1 MKKPSEEP
9 TPPDPHDLDGWRRVI
24 ANGDLRRFRPETI
37 VAALQD
43 IDREADKRVTNAL
56 GKHLSDTL
64 TGMLR
69 KLIGTNHPNNGEDII
84 AIAAE
89 EVFKAVLR
97 PDSADGRAL
106 REAFYPRV
114 KFRAKDAIAN
124 EYRHSRVPLVPRVR
138 EPEGG
143 EDEDDIPFDTTKA
156 AELANLLHR
165 GVGPDDFSDSG
176 SEGDDSTDQS
186 GHPDTATLAVA
197 DHIGGYLD
205 TERVLARIT
214 DWRKRQAFRLYMEK
228 VPFGSKKFF
237 AIAKAVGRSTKT
249 VETWIEELRRDL
261 QATDKVQELIGKKAG
276 EQS

>member
-1 MKKPSEEP
+1 MKKQSEEP
-9 TPPDPHDLDGWRRVI
+9 TPPDPLDLDGWRRVI
-24 ANGDLRRFRPETI
+24 ANGDLKRFRPEAI

-43 IDREADKRVTNAL
+43 IDRAADQRVTNAL
-56 GKHLSDTL
+56 AKHLTHTL
-64 TGMLR
+64 SGMLR
-69 KLIGTNHPNNGEDII
+69 KLIGPNHPNNGEDII
-84 AIAAE
+84 ASAAE

-97 PDSADGRAL
+97 PHSADGRAL

-114 KFRAKDAIAN
+114 RFRAKDAIAT

-138 EPEGG
+138 EPEGD

-165 GVGPDDFSDSG
+165 GVAPDDFSDST
-176 SEGDDSTDQS
+176 SDDDDS

-197 DHIGGYLD
+197 DHIGGYVD
-205 TERVLARIT
+205 TERVLAGIT

-249 VETWIEELRRDL
+249 VETWIEELRHDL